1 MRLDLEF
8 EKVSMEFWI
17 GLRLGYLLRGNKD
30 AILGFVFGVIYKEL
44 RSRVQIRV
52 LRVSAAMEFQF
63 QSKPNGDTL
72 VIKRLE

>member
-1 MRLDLEF
+1 
-8 EKVSMEFWI
+8 
-17 GLRLGYLLRGNKD
+17 LGYLLR
-30 AILGFVFGVIYKEL
+30 AILEFVFGVIYKEL

-72 VIKRLE
+72 VIQRLE